1 MAIFFYGCMT
11 LDGYLA
17 DKNNEIG
24 WLHDL
29 GTVEETTYSEFYNQ
43 MDILIMG
50 RKTFDEIKEMAH
62 LENFYGAT
70 KNYVFTHQKNIETEL
85 FETVTGDVVEF
96 ISSLPPEKNVWI
108 VGGNSLMAPILD
120 NHLIDKM
127 YLQVAPVLLGEGV
140 SLFTQKE
147 GKQVFRLLETHQY
160 GQFTEMVLE
169 KIEE

>member
-17 DKNNEIG
+17 DKNNEID
-24 WLHDL
+24 WLHEL
-29 GTVEETTYSEFYNQ
+29 GTVEETTYSQFYNQ
-43 MDILIMG
+43 MDILVMG
-50 RKTFDEIKEMAH
+50 RKTFDEINEMDN
-62 LENFYGAT
+62 LEAFYGAT
-70 KNYVFTHQKNIETEL
+70 KNYVFTHQNMVKSAL
-85 FETVTGDVVEF
+85 FEFMTGDIVDF
-96 ISSLPPEKNVWI
+96 ILSLPSEKNVWI
-108 VGGNSLMAPILD
+108 VGGNSLIAPLLN

-147 GKQVFRLLETHQY
+147 GKQVFQLLETHQY

-169 KIEE
+169 KI